1 MMKAPLRDVTRGS
14 VFLNNSKTIF
24 ILVAF
29 WVSVNIIVTKRG
41 NFYLGLQQ
49 QRISF
54 YMQMQFY
61 SVIKIMKS
69 YLL

>member
-1 MMKAPLRDVTRGS
+1 MNLRDAIRSIAQEFLLFLWVQLMMKAPLRDVTRGS

-41 NFYLGLQQ
+41 NFYLGL
-49 QRISF
+49 
-54 YMQMQFY
+54 
-61 SVIKIMKS
+61 
-69 YLL
+69 